1 MPQGP
6 NKNDVSKT
14 SAGIVFSNPGNT
26 PTNPLAGQPVSVT
39 AVGTQKNVQGQLS
52 TPLATVIVS
61 NPA

>member
-14 SAGIVFSNPGNT
+14 STGVVFSNPGNT
-26 PTNPLAGQPVSVT
+26 PSNPLAGVPVVVVT
-39 AVGTQKNVQGQLS
+39 AGTQKSVQGTIAGTS
-52 TPLATVIVS
+52 TIIS